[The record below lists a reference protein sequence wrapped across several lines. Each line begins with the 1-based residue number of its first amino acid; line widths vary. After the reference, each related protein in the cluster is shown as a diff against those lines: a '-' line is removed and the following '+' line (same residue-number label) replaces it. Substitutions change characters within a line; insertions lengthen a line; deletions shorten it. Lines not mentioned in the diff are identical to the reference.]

1 MEEKSKLRYTEID
14 GVETTDIENFPY
26 SAIKALGAV
35 QIGLGVTCL
44 VLGLLDVFLYL
55 FMDDDQLATAGDS
68 TLMTLTIASSPIWC
82 GLWFGV
88 TGCMAACMNKRN
100 KSNLYYFK
108 MTFLV
113 LSILCSALFAPVCF
127 IINIAMAILRHELE
141 PTSYRWMVPI
151 LVAFFAFNELV
162 FAIASASICCCCAP
176 IRTTQVR
183 VIVARQVDNSNGAS
197 GTKKYPD
204 SMDIFTVTDRYG
216 RPLMQKPG
224 SSIARSEMIEL
235 RD

>member
-82 GLWFGV
+82 GLWWFPFQLLGHRWN
-88 TGCMAACMNKRN
+88 AALVVGQHVSCSRA
-100 KSNLYYFK
+100 LY
-108 MTFLV
+108 TFQ
-113 LSILCSALFAPVCF
+113 F
-127 IINIAMAILRHELE
+127 
-141 PTSYRWMVPI
+141 
-151 LVAFFAFNELV
+151 VAVGLGKGSHTEQEH
-162 FAIASASICCCCAP
+162 P
-176 IRTTQVR
+176 P
-183 VIVARQVDNSNGAS
+183 GA
-197 GTKKYPD
+197 
-204 SMDIFTVTDRYG
+204 
-216 RPLMQKPG
+216 
-224 SSIARSEMIEL
+224 
-235 RD
+235 